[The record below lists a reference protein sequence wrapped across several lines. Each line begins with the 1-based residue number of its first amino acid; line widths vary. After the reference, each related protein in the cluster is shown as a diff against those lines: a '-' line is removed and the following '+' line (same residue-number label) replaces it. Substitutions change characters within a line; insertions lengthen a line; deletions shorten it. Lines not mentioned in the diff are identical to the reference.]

1 MASATSSPS
10 AEPADPVRAPSLRQR
25 IVLAGTLLLLVIV
38 LAQTGAAWLTL
49 EETEEDLIDQILD
62 QQIAYSI
69 ALSRGSSEF
78 AAPNTPD
85 MQLYRIGTGE
95 NDAAVPAHL
104 SALPIGNH
112 EIHDGGRELHIA
124 VRQDGQHRYV
134 LTYDVEEHETR
145 LRTLGFGMLLS
156 GIVLAGIFLLVILLL
171 SKQLTTHL
179 DQLARRVAQGD
190 AGERFA
196 LAGMDR
202 EVLAVAQALDRYAE
216 QQVHALERERNFT
229 ADISH
234 ELRTPLTS
242 IRTDAELL
250 ATLPSLDT
258 TTQKRALGIID
269 TVDRINRLTTSLL
282 LLARKIQPVLQ
293 EELGLAHTLNE
304 VWSPL
309 LAQHGRAAT
318 LDLQIPT
325 DAIVYCD
332 PSLLTL
338 VLRNLLDNALRHD
351 ASGRIDCR
359 LEGSRLSVG
368 DHGPGFA
375 KDALEMLFATT
386 QRGKSLTGHG
396 LGLAIVQHVCN
407 ACGWGLVAANRPDG
421 GAEIQIDF
429 GANLTRP

>member
-1 MASATSSPS
+1 MASATNSAS
-10 AEPADPVRAPSLRQR
+10 AEPAGPAKAPSLRQR

-85 MQLYRIGTGE
+85 MQLYRIGSGE
-95 NDAAVPAHL
+95 NVAALPAHL
-104 SALPIGNH
+104 AALPIGKH
-112 EIHDGGRELHIA
+112 EIHEGGRELHIA
-124 VRQDGQHRYV
+124 VRQDGPYRYV
-134 LTYDVEEHETR
+134 LSYDVEEHETR
-145 LRTLGFGMLLS
+145 LRTLGIGMLLS
-156 GIVLAGIFLLVILLL
+156 DIVLAGVFLLVILLL

-196 LAGMDR
+196 QAGMDR
-202 EVLAVAQALDRYAE
+202 EVLAVARALDRYAE
-216 QQVHALERERNFT
+216 QHRQDLERERNFT

-269 TVDRINRLTTSLL
+269 SVDRINRLTSSLL
-282 LLARKIQPVLQ
+282 LLARQIQPAWQ
-293 EELGLAHTLNE
+293 EEQCLGNTLNE

-309 LAQHGRAAT
+309 LAQHARAAT
-318 LDLQIPT
+318 LDLQIPA

-351 ASGRIDCR
+351 ASGHIDCR
-359 LEGSRLSVG
+359 LAGSRLSIG

-375 KDALEMLFATT
+375 KEVLATLFESA

-407 ACGWGLVAANRPDG
+407 ACGWRLAAANRPAG

-429 GANLTRP
+429 GASLTRS